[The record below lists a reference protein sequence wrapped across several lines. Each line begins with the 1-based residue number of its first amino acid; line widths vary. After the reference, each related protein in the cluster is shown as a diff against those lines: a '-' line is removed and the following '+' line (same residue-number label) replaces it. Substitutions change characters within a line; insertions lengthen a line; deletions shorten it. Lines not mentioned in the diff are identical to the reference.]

1 MDEIVGAVTLL
12 QVLGAISDEKS
23 QVLFISIAR
32 VGNENNLIDNLKI
45 SRKRYYTRLK
55 KLVNA
60 DLIKRRDSKYI
71 LTELGKVI
79 YGLQLKLSE
88 AVDNR
93 FSLESLDTM
102 KSSMGIQV
110 RKQNK
115 ILENLN
121 TDVTQDMS
129 RQQDQAK
136 IDPTPSPD
144 CSKN

>member
-1 MDEIVGAVTLL
+1 MDGIVGAVTLL
-12 QVLGAISDEKS
+12 QVLGAICDEKS
-23 QVLFISIAR
+23 QVLFNSIAR
-32 VGNENNLIDNLKI
+32 VGNENNLMDSLKI

-60 DLIKRRDSKYI
+60 DLIKRSDGKYT

-93 FSLESLDTM
+93 FRLESLDTM
-102 KSSMGIQV
+102 NSSMGIQV
-110 RKQNK
+110 GKQNK
-115 ILENLN
+115 MLDTLN

-129 RQQDQAK
+129 RQQDRAK
-136 IDPTPSPD
+136 IVPIPQQSR
-144 CSKN
+144 K